1 MRVLYHST
9 NLFRAPEILGTDR
22 FMYVQCASADLR
34 LGAGIAQDF
43 NREFNVRPTL
53 RKTYGTPVP
62 MYTTCRSYHVYTMIT
77 KKSFWMKPSLHDMHE
92 ALKML
97 RAMCEQDNVQILA
110 MPRIGCGLDHL
121 RWVDVYDRILDV
133 FDEMDID
140 INVFDLPVKR

>member
-1 MRVLYHST
+1 MRVLYHSA

-43 NREFNVRPTL
+43 NREFNVRPAL

-62 MYTTCRSYHVYTMIT
+62 MYTTCKSYHVYTMIT
-77 KKSFWMKPSLHDMHE
+77 KKSFWMKPTLHDMHE

-97 RAMCEQDNVQILA
+97 RVMCEQDNVQILA
-110 MPRIGCGLDHL
+110 MPRIGCGLDRL
-121 RWVDVYDRILDV
+121 RWIDVYDRILDV
-133 FDEMDID
+133 FDDMDID
-140 INVFDLPVKR
+140 IHVFDFPTKR